1 MQKLNWQHTFFD
13 SPEHFTGP
21 KASLHLPFMACW
33 WCAKR
38 MAEKGDYWVSSGCLC
53 MQKMTKEKFAKFDN
67 QLTFEPWKVPTTSQ
81 QSTINLALC
90 VVSMVWEKEIE
101 EHFYCFQPLWQVLT
115 HVYHSGFFVDC
126 CRLHLWHWMEWSISC
141 SYQVLYLVPS
151 CLTLLPGMIP
161 MFGTRYQEYHQIVGP
176 RSSILYLTTP
186 LLWVPGT
193 VSWYTQSRNTIF
205 WI

>member
-1 MQKLNWQHTFFD
+1 MQNCTENIPSFLMRLSILQNQKPPYTFLSLPVNDAQKEWQKKETIEWVLVVFACKRW
-13 SPEHFTGP
+13 P
-21 KASLHLPFMACW
+21 KKNCKIWQSTYLWA
-33 WCAKR
+33 
-38 MAEKGDYWVSSGCLC
+38 
-53 MQKMTKEKFAKFDN
+53 Q
-67 QLTFEPWKVPTTSQ
+67 KVPTTSQ
-81 QSTINLALC
+81 QSSINLALC

-101 EHFYCFQPLWQVLT
+101 EEHFYCFQPWWQVLT

-126 CRLHLWHWMEWSISC
+126 CGLHLWHWMEWSISC

-186 LLWVPGT
+186 LLWVSGT
-193 VSWYTQSRNTIF
+193 RYSKLVYLE
-205 WI
+205 